1 MKVGDTVK
9 LKPAMWQG
17 IKPESYGLSF
27 TGEYVVKRSDPDQKY
42 PSIQIEGSA
51 AVWDGGAFQ
60 LVKERNTMLVV
71 GDVVKIKSCG
81 WGFCDG
87 DLGKTVKI
95 TGTGQ
100 YFDRI
105 GYEVEAY
112 NCNLETQ
119 VWGCVGPQ
127 SFGNNPEVIFNLFSG
142 PEEEKSIERPI
153 LEERKKDKI
162 RMELVDQGFPLAL
175 LELAKVMTWANNNK
189 GYKDHDW
196 KNIPDA
202 ENAFK
207 GAAARHRVKFDGQRS
222 FGSEMLDCTDEES
235 GIIHLA
241 HECFNTLALLELALA
256 GKVK

>member
-27 TGEYVVKRSDPDQKY
+27 IGEYVVKRSDPDQKY
-42 PSIQIEGSA
+42 PTIQIEGSA
-51 AVWDGGAFQ
+51 GVWDAGAFQ
-60 LVKERNTMLVV
+60 LVKEKDLSKFKV
-71 GDVVKIKSCG
+71 GDKVVINKGEWRSWQLTGPSNYNLDFENTYTVRKSEETLIWLEG
-81 WGFCDG
+81 SDQGFHYD
-87 DLGKTVKI
+87 
-95 TGTGQ
+95 
-100 YFDRI
+100 YFDLA
-105 GYEVEAY
+105 E
-112 NCNLETQ
+112 N
-119 VWGCVGPQ
+119 
-127 SFGNNPEVIFNLFSG
+127 S
-142 PEEEKSIERPI
+142 SIERPV

-175 LELAKVMTWANNNK
+175 LELAKVMTWANSNK

-207 GAAARHRVKFDGQRS
+207 GAAARHRVKFDAQRS
-222 FGSEMLDCTDEES
+222 FGNEMLDCTDEES

-241 HECFNTLALLELALA
+241 HECFNNLALLELTLA
-256 GKVK
+256 GKIK

>member
-17 IKPESYGLSF
+17 IRPEAYGLSF
-27 TGEYVVKRSDPDQKY
+27 TGEYVVSTVYEDQEY
-42 PSIQIEGSA
+42 PSLRIEGITGTFD
-51 AVWDGGAFQ
+51 VEAFQ
-60 LVKERNTMLVV
+60 LV
-71 GDVVKIKSCG
+71 VKG
-81 WGFCDG
+81 
-87 DLGKTVKI
+87 
-95 TGTGQ
+95 
-100 YFDRI
+100 
-105 GYEVEAY
+105 
-112 NCNLETQ
+112 
-119 VWGCVGPQ
+119 
-127 SFGNNPEVIFNLFSG
+127 
-142 PEEEKSIERPI
+142 EEKYVYKGWNLPIKYKDQSKLNADELNILHLFKQTADDLEEDKLKKQSIERPV

-175 LELAKVMTWANNNK
+175 LELAKVMTWANSNK

-207 GAAARHRVKFDGQRS
+207 GAAARHRVKFDAQRS

-241 HECFNTLALLELALA
+241 HECFNNLALLELALA

>member
-27 TGEYVVKRSDPDQKY
+27 TGEYKVTRVFTELTY
-42 PSIQIEGSA
+42 PSIQVEGSA
-51 AVWDGGAFQ
+51 AVWDAGAFQ
-60 LVKERNTMLVV
+60 VVVKEKEKGVWESSCRECKYLDFPCGKHKEKDALVKE
-71 GDVVKIKSCG
+71 
-81 WGFCDG
+81 
-87 DLGKTVKI
+87 
-95 TGTGQ
+95 Q
-100 YFDRI
+100 
-105 GYEVEAY
+105 
-112 NCNLETQ
+112 
-119 VWGCVGPQ
+119 
-127 SFGNNPEVIFNLFSG
+127 
-142 PEEEKSIERPI
+142 SIERPV

-207 GAAARHRVKFDGQRS
+207 GAAARHRVKFDAQRG
-222 FGSEMLDCTDEES
+222 FGNEMLDCTDEES

-241 HECFNTLALLELALA
+241 HECFNNLALLELALA